1 MGIDQLTTLII
12 TNYQYQL
19 MIDGN
24 RSINMIDS
32 YQCAMSIDYLSL
44 TYLVKHYLYLT
55 YLVKHFNCQFH
66 QVLKVVL

>member
-32 YQCAMSIDYLSL
+32 YQRAMSIDYLSDSDL
-44 TYLVKHYLYLT
+44 FSQTFQLSISSST
-55 YLVKHFNCQFH
+55 
-66 QVLKVVL
+66 

>member
-32 YQCAMSIDYLSL
+32 YQHAMSIDYLSDSDL
-44 TYLVKHYLYLT
+44 FSQTFQLSISSST
-55 YLVKHFNCQFH
+55 
-66 QVLKVVL
+66 